1 MKNFFSSIQWKDHLI
16 NFIAVMVG
24 VTIAFY
30 LSNRKESSDRE
41 KLEKSSLESVI
52 QDLDRDIAFLTQST
66 DTLTALKGK
75 LKIVVDKLMA
85 NVALENADESFGILF
100 VQLPFIPSDNTY
112 QSLLAS
118 GKLDVIEDFS
128 LRKQMTDLYHQQ
140 YQIIKIIDQLSSQ
153 QKNTLIYPYLMRI
166 NPLNIAGIDTKDPA
180 FINANLFSYYYLT
193 QKIQYDTLA
202 LESARRL
209 RQSVNLKLKEL

>member
-128 LRKQMTDLYHQQ
+128 LRKQMTDLYHQH
-140 YQIIKIIDQLSSQ
+140 YQVIKIIDQLSSQ